1 MSLQRLSWRREEQVG
16 QKTEWCS
23 PVVRG
28 HSVVAGRLG
37 VGSVTASGE
46 RDRIS
51 IAQRSLQFFQ
61 LQLQAEMH
69 RIMYGLISKQI
80 TKENYDGSQR

>member
-23 PVVRG
+23 LVARE
-28 HSVVAGRLG
+28 HSVVAGGAG
-37 VGSVTASGE
+37 VGSTTASEE

-51 IAQRSLQFFQ
+51 IA
-61 LQLQAEMH
+61 
-69 RIMYGLISKQI
+69 
-80 TKENYDGSQR
+80 